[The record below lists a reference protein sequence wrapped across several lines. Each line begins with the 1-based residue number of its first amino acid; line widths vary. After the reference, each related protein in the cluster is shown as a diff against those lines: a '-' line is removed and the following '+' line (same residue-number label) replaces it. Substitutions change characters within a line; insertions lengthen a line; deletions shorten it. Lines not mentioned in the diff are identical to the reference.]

1 MQCLLEEGD
10 YTRRNKARKQ
20 VVEAVSLI
28 YWLVV
33 VAGYLAYS
41 IPTGNWNYSWLVWP
55 VAGILYGA
63 AVTVLGLV
71 QDAAEKNRPA

>member
-1 MQCLLEEGD
+1 MQRLLEEGD

-41 IPTGNWNYSWLVWP
+41 IPTGNWDYSWLVWP

-71 QDAAEKNRPA
+71 QDAAGKNRRA

>member
-1 MQCLLEEGD
+1 MVESEPSA
-10 YTRRNKARKQ
+10 RRNKARKQ
-20 VVEAVSLI
+20 VVEAVSLS

-41 IPTGNWNYSWLVWP
+41 IPTGNWDYSWLVWP

-71 QDAAEKNRPA
+71 QDAAGKNRRA

>member
-1 MQCLLEEGD
+1 MVGS
-10 YTRRNKARKQ
+10 
-20 VVEAVSLI
+20 VSQI

-33 VAGYLAYS
+33 VARYLAYS
-41 IPTGNWNYSWLVWP
+41 IPTGNWDYSWRVWP

-71 QDAAEKNRPA
+71 QDAAGKNRRA